1 MEIGKQ
7 IIILGL
13 VILIIGISYTYF
25 KQYIS
30 WFGNL
35 PGDIKWVGSNYRIY
49 FPIISL
55 LLISMLLNAIYYIV
69 RYLKQ

>member
-7 IIILGL
+7 IIILGS

-55 LLISMLLNAIYYIV
+55 LLISVLLNAIYYIV

>member
-1 MEIGKQ
+1 MEVGKQ

-13 VILIIGISYTYF
+13 IILIIGIIYTYF
-25 KQYIS
+25 RQYLS

-35 PGDIKWVGSNYRIY
+35 PGDIKWVGTTTRIY

-55 LLISMLLNAIYYIV
+55 LLISLLLNLVYYIV
-69 RYLKQ
+69 RYFKQ